1 MCPPPAQAA
10 PTSSKPPKQ
19 TPQRSSLHIN
29 PVLIPSS
36 TPKAIL
42 LPYTTKASPPAPPWP
57 RGGGHKTARRCLR
70 QTWLPGLSKNTHS
83 SGTEGAV
90 GVTLGGCLHPRET
103 QGLQQQDGEIASPP
117 ASAGTV
123 EITSPGSAIPEPRC
137 PEGGSSSSSCQRP
150 ALS

>member
-1 MCPPPAQAA
+1 M
-10 PTSSKPPKQ
+10 
-19 TPQRSSLHIN
+19 N

-36 TPKAIL
+36 TPKVIL

-103 QGLQQQDGEIASPP
+103 QGLQQQDGEIASPT

-137 PEGGSSSSSCQRP
+137 PEGGSSTAAVSAQRFLSPAPFLSSR
-150 ALS
+150 LLRI